1 MKKDLHPTYG
11 PVAFRDRSTGRVTVT
26 RSTLASR
33 PPGAVVEVDG
43 TTYLPEA
50 TGLRIGD
57 LVPAV
62 VTGTDGVDLIAEE
75 IR

>member
-1 MKKDLHPTYG
+1 MLVEGLVDEDGEPQVAGRAAHQG
-11 PVAFRDRSTGRVTVT
+11 P
-26 RSTLASR
+26 
-33 PPGAVVEVDG
+33 EVDG
-43 TTYLPEA
+43 TTYLPDS

-57 LVPAV
+57 LVPAL